1 MVATVAEDVVVILP
15 PMIKVHQTQLYV
27 KYASNQNILL
37 ENDIT
42 ILIFLIRTNDATHGS
57 LALKAYQQNLYLEY
71 YY

>member
-42 ILIFLIRTNDATHGS
+42 ILIFLIRTNDATNGS